1 MDFVNLN
8 EDFLSSHSFNYNK
21 QQQKFN
27 KHGVKWS
34 FTRMP

>member
-27 KHGVKWS
+27 KNGVKWS